1 MMINGNAPFLGS
13 NQMIADCMMDS
24 SISYLNHLPVY
35 SLESSLPVIWHLWK
49 TVWFHVENMIV
60 YMIRVWLVEMASV
73 RCPILI
79 YFDQKKKH
87 NKKPLD
93 QLKAKLCHDYRY
105 SKYIGKGP
113 FSERISDHP
122 SLISFHHKNV
132 IYPSNF
138 IHEIKEKKK
147 DFFMASML

>member
-79 YFDQKKKH
+79 YFDQKKKTQQ
-87 NKKPLD
+87 KTIGSIEGQIMPWLPIFKI
-93 QLKAKLCHDYRY
+93 YRQRTFKRKDLR
-105 SKYIGKGP
+105 SSVFNL
-113 FSERISDHP
+113 FSS
-122 SLISFHHKNV
+122 
-132 IYPSNF
+132 
-138 IHEIKEKKK
+138 
-147 DFFMASML
+147 